1 MTRRNRKFDI
11 GFMRNRISFYSQE
24 AVMNAHGST
33 MSYNLLITR
42 FASKEINNQS
52 QFYAIIAGA
61 SFTNQTVLFFT
72 RSHPTF
78 FPKKD
83 MFVKNENDGFGIK
96 FCPHN
101 LWKIRN
107 HSIELF
113 VRNWKLVLYLFYNG
127 KIKIQY

>member
-42 FASKEINNQS
+42 FASKESNNQS

-61 SFTNQTVLFFT
+61 SFTNQTVIFFT

-83 MFVKNENDGFGIK
+83 MFVKNENDGIWYKVLSAQPLEDPQSFYRIV
-96 FCPHN
+96 C
-101 LWKIRN
+101 
-107 HSIELF
+107 E
-113 VRNWKLVLYLFYNG
+113 KLEASFTPIL
-127 KIKIQY
+127 